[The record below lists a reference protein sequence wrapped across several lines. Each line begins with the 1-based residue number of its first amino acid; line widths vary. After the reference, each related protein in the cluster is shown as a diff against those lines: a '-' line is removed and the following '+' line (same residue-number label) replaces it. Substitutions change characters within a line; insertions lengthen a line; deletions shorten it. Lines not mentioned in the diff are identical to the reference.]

1 MNKNIETASHP
12 RSPAITS
19 REDPFVDDE
28 KERSSN
34 GQMHHTF
41 YINGAANFRRI
52 PDTHIY
58 GVAQPTID
66 GLRSVIRRLFND
78 QSSRNDKILWINLR
92 EEPIIYINGI
102 PYVLRD
108 RYFTLRNIRAYHGI
122 TGSRLEQLEERLK
135 EDVIKEIDDSN
146 GRILLHGEDQDGN
159 VITAWEDVNVEDVM
173 TVKEVMETVT
183 YEMDLQQ
190 NDPEQQKRHGGYTLD
205 YRRVPVTAEKTPDYV
220 DFDEMRLL
228 IGNQCR
234 SNTSAIVL

>member
-1 MNKNIETASHP
+1 
-12 RSPAITS
+12 
-19 REDPFVDDE
+19 
-28 KERSSN
+28 
-34 GQMHHTF
+34 MHHTF

-58 GVAQPTID
+58 GVAQPTVD

-78 QSSRNDKILWINLR
+78 QSSRNDKILWLNLR

-173 TVKEVMETVT
+173 TVKEVMETVA

-190 NDPEQQKRHGGYTLD
+190 NDHSEQQRHEGYTLD

-228 IGNQCR
+228 IGKHCR
-234 SNTSAIVL
+234 SDTTAIVL